1 MSFLSDDTVPA
12 PSRASRAGR
21 WLRSL
26 RRLEIALVA
35 ATLVILVACV
45 LWGVVTRYVSPRP
58 AAWTGEV
65 AAIAFCWC
73 CLVGSGAFYA
83 RGLHPRVFEP
93 ARLFIVR
100 LRPLALAISAVV
112 EVTVLALVGFYGA
125 LESVTNLDNPTSI
138 LRVPGSVYY
147 LPLVWFSLSAL
158 IGLAARA

>member
-1 MSFLSDDTVPA
+1 MAPPPLRA
-12 PSRASRAGR
+12 PSAGR

-26 RRLEIALVA
+26 RRLEVALVA
-35 ATLVILVACV
+35 ATLMILVACV

-73 CLVGSGAFYA
+73 CLLGSGAFYS

-100 LRPLALAISAVV
+100 LRPLAIGISAAV
-112 EVTVLALVGFYGA
+112 EVAVLALVGFYGA
-125 LESVTNLDNPTSI
+125 QESLTNLDNPTSI
-138 LRVPGSVYY
+138 LRLPVSVYY
-147 LPLVWFSLSAL
+147 IPLVWFSLSAL